1 MKNSPH
7 ASPLLVAAAASAL
20 LFLGACGE
28 KPQTAGTQH
37 GADKEPWT
45 GSVQK
50 AFDASG
56 WKPGDKASWEAQI
69 KQRNRSQNEYVRM
82 GQGQ

>member
-7 ASPLLVAAAASAL
+7 ASRLSLAAIVVTA

-28 KPQTAGTQH
+28 KPQTIGTRSS
-37 GADKEPWT
+37 DKEPWT

-50 AFDASG
+50 AFDAPG
-56 WKPGDKASWEAQI
+56 WKPGDKASWEEQI
-69 KQRNRSQNEYVRM
+69 KQRNRGQNEFVRM
-82 GQGQ
+82 GQ